1 MVVLLRILAV
11 LAALEG
17 IGGSMVMIGSD
28 HGDAGLFVVIG
39 RVLDAGIPS
48 MTVALVTHVV
58 ADLLAAKKLKE
69 NTKD

>member
-1 MVVLLRILAV
+1 
-11 LAALEG
+11 
-17 IGGSMVMIGSD
+17 MVMIGSD
-28 HGDAGLFVVIG
+28 HGGAGPLVVIG

-48 MTVALVTHVV
+48 LTVALVTYVV

>member
-1 MVVLLRILAV
+1 MVLLLRILAV

-17 IGGSMVMIGSD
+17 IGASMVMIGSD
-28 HGDAGLFVVIG
+28 HGGAGPFVIIG
-39 RVLDAGIPS
+39 GVLNAGIPS
-48 MTVALVTHVV
+48 LTVALVTYVV

>member
-1 MVVLLRILAV
+1 MVLLLRILAV

-17 IGGSMVMIGSD
+17 IGASMAMIGSD
-28 HGDAGLFVVIG
+28 HGGAGPFVIIG

-48 MTVALVTHVV
+48 LTVALVTYVV